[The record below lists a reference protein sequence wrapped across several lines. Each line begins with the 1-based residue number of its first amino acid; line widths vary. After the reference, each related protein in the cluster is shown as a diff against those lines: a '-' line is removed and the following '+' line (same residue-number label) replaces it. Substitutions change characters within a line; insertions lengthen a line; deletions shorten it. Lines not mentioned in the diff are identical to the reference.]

1 MPTYKLQSQVKA
13 IAQPPM
19 ILSVLSL
26 PTLSDTEY

>member
-13 IAQPPM
+13 IAQLPM

>member
-13 IAQPPM
+13 IAQLPM

-26 PTLSDTEY
+26 RILSDTEY